1 MTVTNPMGL
10 TEEELVG
17 LLSLVNDH
25 EHDED
30 EPAHSHDRIPWT
42 ITAIEDR
49 AQRMVRLRG
58 RIPDS
63 EDFTAYEQPNAI
75 FRIEVPVQPE
85 ELVGLANAPTTASRV
100 YTVAHSHPET
110 REISVDFAL
119 HGDASPVMRW
129 LTHVKIGDVIDIWSV
144 AGHRIPAPGKD
155 TILVADSTAIPA
167 LGSVLEKCELSG
179 RIRLIVQGQADEL
192 NELPDHSLNLVS
204 ENLGEAFVKLAGK
217 GVDSVWAAGEASQM
231 KIIRTHCRKV
241 LGLSK
246 EQTQVFGY
254 WRQGTS
260 LTAIDIERL
269 RLLRDT
275 ILSGGDLQAL
285 QEQME
290 ESL

>member
-1 MTVTNPMGL
+1 MPVNNAMEL

-17 LLSLVNDH
+17 LLALVNDH
-25 EHDED
+25 EHGED
-30 EPAHSHDRIPWT
+30 EPTHSHERIPWT
-42 ITAIEDR
+42 ITAIEAR
-49 AQRMVRLRG
+49 AEYMVRLSG

-63 EDFTAYEQPNAI
+63 ENFADYEQPNAI
-75 FRIEVPVQPE
+75 FRIEVPVQPD
-85 ELVGLANAPTTASRV
+85 ELVGLAHAPTTASRV
-100 YTVAHSHPET
+100 YTVARSDEHA
-110 REISVDFAL
+110 REISVDFVL
-119 HGDASPVMRW
+119 HGDSSPVMRW
-129 LTHVKIGDVIDIWSV
+129 LSQVQVGDVVEIWSV
-144 AGHRIPAPGKD
+144 AGHRLPATGTD

-167 LGSVLEKCELSG
+167 LGSVLDKCKLNG
-179 RIRLIVQGQADEL
+179 RIRLIVQGRADEVT
-192 NELPDHSLNLVS
+192 ELPDYPLTLVS
-204 ENLGEAFVKLAGK
+204 DNLGQTFVGMAAE

-231 KIIRTHCRKV
+231 RMIRTHCRQI

-275 ILSGGDLQAL
+275 ILTGGDLKAL
-285 QEQME
+285 QEHME